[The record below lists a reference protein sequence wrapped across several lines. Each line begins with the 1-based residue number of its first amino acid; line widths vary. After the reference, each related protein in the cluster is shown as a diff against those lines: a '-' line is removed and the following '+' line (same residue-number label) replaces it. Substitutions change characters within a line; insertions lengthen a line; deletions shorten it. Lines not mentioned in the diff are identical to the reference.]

1 MRKAVSRLRWVVAG
15 VATLALLAGCTSAAS
30 SDDTKSSG
38 ASSSSSAGS
47 SEGSSSSTAEPSS
60 SSEAPASTARTGRVI
75 QLTGPEPTQG
85 FDPAVA
91 LTDASR
97 IRMGYMYAKLLEMNK
112 EGEIEGA
119 LAEKWDISD
128 DGTVYTFTLRDTAN
142 FSDGTPVTAADVIFS
157 LEYMQASETMKG
169 SLPEIKSITADG
181 DKTVVITLAKPA
193 GRQLELALLREGN
206 AGIIS
211 KAAVE
216 AAGGPEAYFVKPTA
230 TSGPFVMAEYS
241 PASHIEFSANEHFWR
256 EGYPKSKGVY
266 ITFQTDVP
274 AQLAALET
282 GAADIAPVAY
292 ENFES
297 MKAAGQY
304 DLYTVESLAP
314 TFWGLRK
321 SEPPFDNKL
330 VRQAFAYAV
339 DREGPRSACW
349 FGTGGVSYGNILLE
363 ASPYYVENKPYQ
375 LSRSDALAKAGSLLD
390 EAGWIAD
397 SSGKR
402 VAKGVAGVTDGTPLE
417 VTVPFEANWPAAEC
431 NTVILQQTFAEIGVK
446 ITPEAY
452 DPASHYSDAAAG
464 KMAMWHGG
472 AGSPTDEAFFAD
484 WFASTGLLTPLTTQL
499 NDPEI
504 DKLVEEGL
512 TTPDRDRAV
521 EIFKGL
527 DAWQIENVPMLVIGY
542 QWMTEATTKAL
553 TDYWVGPDAGSR
565 PLTEAWI
572 KE

>member
-1 MRKAVSRLRWVVAG
+1 MRKAVSRLHWIAAG
-15 VATLALLAGCTSAAS
+15 VATLALLAGCSSSQPADDSTGSESSTGSASESSS
-30 SDDTKSSG
+30 SDQETG
-38 ASSSSSAGS
+38 ASSETTDSSAMM
-47 SEGSSSSTAEPSS
+47 
-60 SSEAPASTARTGRVI
+60 GRII
-75 QLTGPEPTQG
+75 QLTGPEPSQG

-97 IRMGYMYAKLLEMNK
+97 IRMGYMYAKLLEVDQ
-112 EGEIEGA
+112 EGETVGA
-119 LAEKWDISD
+119 LAEKWDISE
-128 DGTVYTFTLRDTAN
+128 DGTVYTFTLRDSAD
-142 FSDGTPVTAADVIFS
+142 FSDGSPVTADDVIFS
-157 LEYMQASETMKG
+157 IEYMQSSETMSG
-169 SLPEIKSITADG
+169 SLPEITSMTADG

-193 GRQLELALLREGN
+193 GRQLEIALLREGN
-206 AGIIS
+206 AGILS

-216 AAGGPEAYFVKPTA
+216 AAGGPDAYFVKPTA
-230 TSGPFVMAEYS
+230 TSGPFVLDEYA
-241 PASHIEFSANEHFWR
+241 PAAFMEFSANEHFWR
-256 EGYPKSKGVY
+256 EGYPKSKGIH

-274 AQLAALET
+274 AQMAALET
-282 GAADIAPVAY
+282 GAADIGPVAY
-292 ENFES
+292 ENYES
-297 MKAAGQY
+297 MKAAGQF

-314 TFWGLRK
+314 TFWGLK
-321 SEPPFDNKL
+321 KTEPPFDNKL

-349 FGTGGVSYGNILLE
+349 FGTGGISYGNILLP
-363 ASPYYVENKPYQ
+363 ASPYYEEDNPYKV
-375 LSRSDALAKAGSLLD
+375 SRDEAYAKAGALLD
-390 EAGWIAD
+390 EAGWKLD

-402 VAKGVAGVTDGTPLE
+402 VAQGVDGVTDGTALE

-431 NTVILQQTFAEIGVK
+431 NTVILQQTFAEIGVM

-452 DPASHYSDAAAG
+452 DPASFYTDAAAG

-484 WFASTGLLTPLTTQL
+484 WFASGGLLTPLTTQL

-527 DAWQIENVPMLVIGY
+527 DAWQVENVPMIVIGY
-542 QWMTEATTKAL
+542 QWQTEATTKAL
-553 TDYWVGPDAGSR
+553 KDYWVGPDAGSR
-565 PLTEAWI
+565 PLAEAWI
-572 KE
+572 EE